1 MNKSTIINGKE
12 LDLTGVTIDIDKI
25 SSEEFIVN
33 VDCFNKSNMEQMNI
47 ISTLKGIFGSS
58 VYKKYL

>member
-33 VDCFNKSNMEQMNI
+33 VDCFKKSNMEQINI
-47 ISTLKGIFGSS
+47 ISTLKKIFGSS
-58 VYKKYL
+58 VYKKYF